1 LVINGMADGAWL
13 TPRRSAPIPH
23 DITSMMDDSPY
34 RAGRIPALNL
44 APAPRP
50 ARRPLA
56 SEAFSVDASWDGGER
71 PLPACPLFR
80 DNKFAAPRC

>member
-1 LVINGMADGAWL
+1 MADGAWL